1 MSIDEMEQVPDGLF
15 EQKDVATPA
24 DDTVQW
30 RAALLQLVNWGGFSG
45 LTTVPLRG
53 DATMISGAS
62 GVGKSTILDA
72 YTALMMPSDTKFN
85 GASNDAVAGRARGVG
100 QRNLLSYLRGAVDVV
115 DDPRTG
121 RPVEKL
127 LRGKGSDTWGAIAM
141 TFVNDQGG
149 RFTALRTYY
158 VPRRAARSA
167 DVQMQV
173 ATHEGALALDTLEA
187 AVPERFHA
195 NTLKKL
201 FPGIRVHRTYAEF
214 AAVLHARLGIGA
226 NGDGAKALRL
236 LARIQAGNQVR
247 SVDELYKDMVLE
259 RPATFAAADRAIEHF
274 DDLDMAHSAMRTEE
288 QKLELLGPITGLHE
302 RRTTATRR
310 LAELDSYGVTLAG
323 DTPIRL
329 WLLRTHLRLIEAA
342 VAANRA
348 DRSSTAAELAA
359 TTSEERALLAQLEA
373 AKEAHRA
380 AGGST
385 VQALALSL
393 EQEQVVREDR
403 LGRRAA
409 LQERMLPLI
418 ETTDADAPDVDAAL
432 MSIEAFSVLQ
442 LHARQWL
449 AGWQHDQDRIRTERD
464 AALRR
469 QFPLSERR
477 AELRSERASLES
489 RAGRVPARMHE
500 LRAQVAEASG
510 LDLDD
515 LPFVAELIDVAAEET
530 RWRPAIEIV
539 LGASARLMLVPLDRL
554 EAFSAAIDG
563 LRLRGRLTFEGV
575 ELGLPQIGPGDPQR
589 VAGKLLFKDSP
600 FSGWVQAHLDDP
612 VRNALCVESADGL
625 SGPGLRVTTAGQ
637 TRNGRRGTHGRND
650 ARNIIGFSNTDAIA
664 EIDAELATLEEQLEA
679 ISADVA
685 EADRRT
691 RVLEHQKSSY
701 DAVAT
706 ARFDDLD
713 VEGSDRRIEE
723 LERRRAEIL
732 DADNQLQTLEAQIN
746 DLDARVEQTRRAR
759 YGVEQRQRDLNT
771 THAELVDSEDLVTDR
786 LEAIESKGQV
796 VLTDEQDAALA
807 ADFAAAAAPADPD
820 DLHRFPETSQRLSE
834 RLRVAVGDAEAE
846 IKRVDEDLAQ
856 IFRVYKFHWE
866 SPNLG
871 MTADSYPD
879 YARILE
885 EIRGKGLAERRS
897 EWRRRLTEWSGQDLV
912 PLVGAMAAS
921 IEEIEDRLDP
931 INAILRRLEFGAS
944 RDRLRIR
951 LRRLAPAHVQAFM
964 KDLRALSS
972 GSTTDL
978 GEEALEKRF
987 AELSR
992 FMQQLRKPSQTGDA
1006 AAATTD
1012 RERLL
1017 DVRRHVEIS
1026 AERYD
1031 HLTGELRATYR
1042 TLGEKSGGESQE
1054 LVAFIVGSA
1063 LRFRLGD
1070 EMRSRPRFAPV
1081 FLDEGFVKA
1090 DSEFAGRAVQAWR
1103 GLGFQL
1109 IVGVPLDKVTGLEP
1123 HMDELLAITKS
1134 STTHQSWI
1142 TSITDADNQ
1151 TTVSAAPKH
1160 EGLTPGPA

>member
-1 MSIDEMEQVPDGLF
+1 MSIDEIEHTAVDGLF
-15 EQKDVATPA
+15 ERTDVATPA
-24 DDTVQW
+24 DDTMQW
-30 RAALLQLVNWGGFSG
+30 RAALLQMVNWGGFGG
-45 LTTVPLRG
+45 LTVVPLRG

-127 LRGKGSDTWGAIAM
+127 LRGKGGDTWGAIAM

-158 VPRRAARSA
+158 VPRRATRSG
-167 DVQMQV
+167 DVQMQL
-173 ATHEGALALDTLEA
+173 ATQDGALPLDTLEL

-195 NTLKKL
+195 TTLKKL

-259 RPATFAAADRAIEHF
+259 RPSTFAAADRAIEHF
-274 DDLDMAHSAMRTEE
+274 DDLDTAHSAMRTEE
-288 QKLELLGPITGLHE
+288 QKLELLAPIVDLHDRKVE
-302 RRTTATRR
+302 ASRR
-310 LAELDSYGVTLAG
+310 LAELDSYGVTAAG
-323 DTPIRL
+323 DTPLRL

-342 VAANRA
+342 VVDNRA
-348 DRSSTAAELAA
+348 ARASTADELGARTSAER
-359 TTSEERALLAQLEA
+359 TLLADLEA
-373 AKEAHRA
+373 AKESHRA

-385 VQALALSL
+385 LQSLALSL

-403 LGRRAA
+403 LARRSV
-409 LQERMLPLI
+409 LQERLLPLI
-418 ETTDADAPDVDAAL
+418 DATDAQAPDVEAAL
-432 MSIEAFSVLQ
+432 LSGEAYAVLQ

-449 AGWQHDQDRIRTERD
+449 AGWQREQERIRRERD
-464 AALRR
+464 AVLRD
-469 QFPLSERR
+469 QFPLSERQ
-477 AELRSERASLES
+477 AELRRERASLES
-489 RAGRVPARMHE
+489 RAGRMPARMHE
-500 LRAQVAEASG
+500 LRAEVAHASG
-510 LDLDD
+510 ISEDE
-515 LPFVAELIDVAAEET
+515 LPFVAELVDVAPDEA
-530 RWRPAIEIV
+530 RWRTAIETV
-539 LGASARLMLVPLDRL
+539 LGASARMMLVPLDRL
-554 EAFSAAIDG
+554 EAFSSAIDG

-575 ELGLPQIGPGDPQR
+575 ELDLPDLGPADPER
-589 VAGKLLFKDSP
+589 VAGKLVFRDSP
-600 FSGWVQAHLDDP
+600 FSGWVQAH
-612 VRNALCVESADGL
+612 VGEASRNALCVESADGL
-625 SGPGLRVTTAGQ
+625 VGPGFRVTLAGQ

-650 ARNIIGFSNTDAIA
+650 ARSIIGFSGTDAIA
-664 EIDAELATLEEQLEA
+664 DVDAELADLEERLDRVGAELAQLDQR
-679 ISADVA
+679 S
-685 EADRRT
+685 RM
-691 RVLEHQKSSY
+691 LEQQRASY

-713 VEGSDRRIEE
+713 VDGSDRRIAD
-723 LERRRAEIL
+723 LERRRADIL
-732 DADNQLQTLEAQIN
+732 DADDGLQALEGQIDDLSAQLE
-746 DLDARVEQTRRAR
+746 ETRRTR
-759 YGVEQRQRDLNT
+759 YALEQRQRELNAE
-771 THAELVDSEDLVTDR
+771 HAELVDAEDDVKDR
-786 LEAIESKGQV
+786 LQAIEETGTV
-796 VLTDEQDAALA
+796 VLEPEQGAALA

-820 DLHRFPETSQRLSE
+820 DLERFAESSHRLAQRLRE
-834 RLRVAVGDAEAE
+834 AVADAEAE
-846 IKRVDEDLAQ
+846 VRRVDEDLVQ
-856 IFRVYKFHWE
+856 VFRVYKLRWD

-871 MTADSYPD
+871 TTADSYPD
-879 YARILE
+879 YARILDD
-885 EIRGKGLAERRS
+885 IRGEGLAARRA

-921 IEEIEDRLDP
+921 IEEIEDRLEP

-944 RDRLRIR
+944 GDRLRIR
-951 LRRLAPAHVQAFM
+951 LRRLAPAQVQVFM

-972 GSTTDL
+972 GSTADL
-978 GEEALEKRF
+978 GEDDLEKRF
-987 AELSR
+987 ADLSR
-992 FMQQLRKPSQTGDA
+992 FMQQLRRPSQVGEA
-1006 AAATTD
+1006 AASLTD
-1012 RERLL
+1012 RDRLL

-1031 HLTGELRATYR
+1031 HTTGELRATYR

-1123 HMDELLAITKS
+1123 HMDELLAITKNS
-1134 STTHQSWI
+1134 ATHQSWI
-1142 TSITDADNQ
+1142 TSITDADKRDGAG
-1151 TTVSAAPKH
+1151 SDDPR
-1160 EGLTPGPA
+1160 